1 MLRPPGFAVC
11 RRIPSRGRLRP
22 ATNARS
28 MQTGRPQDPPHRPP
42 LATFVPGPGGPF
54 SAPDLAPGQRPDGST
69 EARFDNDTTDIG
81 RDFVPEPSLEL
92 DGEPEPELAPE
103 PESRRA
109 EDWRRA
115 RTGPSSAPVDEL
127 DASATA
133 VARVPLPE
141 PLVVTPKRVRQP
153 FDTHSFVTKLNAASM
168 EPEVSRALME
178 SVRGL
183 ITQRVDRASE
193 NMLSQAELDN
203 QAYLFKAA
211 LSKIRTE
218 WNVRK
223 RNAGIA
229 GRDALSAIRRD
240 IDSAELTLS
249 EDVQALKHD
258 IELEMG
264 NRKTDTRSDMKQASI
279 NIEEINN
286 RATISIGDLKTE
298 IESAKWEATRRAI
311 AIIVVF
317 VVFGVVISTVTF
329 GGSKTPPGPKA
340 QPTAQPAPA
349 STSGAA
355 TRDMGIG
362 TDDDFDYEARIDKLL
377 EEVERPERP
386 EPKRPGRSSKPEPF
400 SDIERI

>member
-1 MLRPPGFAVC
+1 MHRLGLLYQLS
-11 RRIPSRGRLRP
+11 RR
-22 ATNARS
+22 
-28 MQTGRPQDPPHRPP
+28 
-42 LATFVPGPGGPF
+42 GPG
-54 SAPDLAPGQRPDGST
+54 DLSLSQIYLQNNPST
-69 EARFDNDTTDIG
+69 HNGGTDIG
-81 RDFVPEPSLEL
+81 RDFVPEPSDEIQI
-92 DGEPEPELAPE
+92 EPEPEPE
-103 PESRRA
+103 PESKRA
-109 EDWRRA
+109 DDWRRV
-115 RTGPSSAPVDEL
+115 RTGPSSAPLDEL
-127 DASATA
+127 DSSATA

-153 FDTHSFVTKLNAASM
+153 FDTHRFVSKLNAASI
-168 EPEVSRALME
+168 EPDVSRVLME
-178 SVRGL
+178 SVRSL
-183 ITQRVDRASE
+183 ITHRVDRASE
-193 NMLSQAELDN
+193 NMLSKAELDD
-203 QAYLFKAA
+203 QAYLFRAA
-211 LSKIRTE
+211 LSRVRTE

-240 IDSAELTLS
+240 IDSVELTMS
-249 EDVQALKHD
+249 EDVQELKHD

-311 AIIVVF
+311 AIIAVF

-329 GGSKTPPGPKA
+329 GESKVPPGPKPDA
-340 QPTAQPAPA
+340 TAHPA
-349 STSGAA
+349 SASTPVTA

-377 EEVERPERP
+377 EDVERPERP
-386 EPKRPGRSSKPEPF
+386 EPKRPRRSSKPDRF
-400 SDIERI
+400 TYTERI

>member
-1 MLRPPGFAVC
+1 MHRLGLLYQLS
-11 RRIPSRGRLRP
+11 RR
-22 ATNARS
+22 
-28 MQTGRPQDPPHRPP
+28 
-42 LATFVPGPGGPF
+42 GPGDLSLSQIYLQNNPLDASVEGRTRRQGP
-54 SAPDLAPGQRPDGST
+54 SLSDA
-69 EARFDNDTTDIG
+69 DNGGTDIG
-81 RDFVPEPSLEL
+81 RDFVPEPSDEIQI
-92 DGEPEPELAPE
+92 EPEPEPE
-103 PESRRA
+103 P
-109 EDWRRA
+109 D
-115 RTGPSSAPVDEL
+115 SAPLDEL
-127 DASATA
+127 DSSATA

-153 FDTHSFVTKLNAASM
+153 FDTHRFVSKLNAASI
-168 EPEVSRALME
+168 EPDVSRVLME
-178 SVRGL
+178 SVRSL
-183 ITQRVDRASE
+183 ITHRVDRASE
-193 NMLSQAELDN
+193 NMLSKAELDD
-203 QAYLFKAA
+203 QAYLFRAA
-211 LSKIRTE
+211 LSRVRTE

-240 IDSAELTLS
+240 IDSVELTMS
-249 EDVQALKHD
+249 EDVQELKHD

-311 AIIVVF
+311 AIIAVF

-329 GGSKTPPGPKA
+329 GESKVPPGPKPDA
-340 QPTAQPAPA
+340 TAHPA
-349 STSGAA
+349 SASTPVTA

-377 EEVERPERP
+377 EDVERPERP
-386 EPKRPGRSSKPEPF
+386 EPKRPRRSSKPDRF
-400 SDIERI
+400 TYTERI